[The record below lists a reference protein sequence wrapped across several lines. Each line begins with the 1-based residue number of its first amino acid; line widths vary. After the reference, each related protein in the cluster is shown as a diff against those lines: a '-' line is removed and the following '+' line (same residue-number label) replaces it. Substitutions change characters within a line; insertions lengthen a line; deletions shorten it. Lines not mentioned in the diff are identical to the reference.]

1 MFGAC
6 DTFYR
11 SPPARTIGIVET
23 SSFDRLYL
31 RQPAF
36 EADSVRAMLK
46 KAHQE
51 AIALKETETLLAER
65 FDLSIGLGLYTPA
78 QLLEH
83 ADIISE
89 ASLWRRLVGHEY
101 RTAVQ
106 TYRRI
111 APGRQK
117 VSRVCT
123 PPLNA
128 CARNLAGMK
137 ANDTRIADSRSI
149 PNR

>member
-1 MFGAC
+1 
-6 DTFYR
+6 
-11 SPPARTIGIVET
+11 
-23 SSFDRLYL
+23 
-31 RQPAF
+31 
-36 EADSVRAMLK
+36 MLK

-101 RTAVQ
+101 RTAMQ
-106 TYRRI
+106 TYV
-111 APGRQK
+111 ASLPDVKKSPGSALHR
-117 VSRVCT
+117 
-123 PPLNA
+123 
-128 CARNLAGMK
+128 
-137 ANDTRIADSRSI
+137 
-149 PNR
+149 

>member
-1 MFGAC
+1 M
-6 DTFYR
+6 
-11 SPPARTIGIVET
+11 ET

-83 ADIISE
+83 AGYHQRSVSLEAPRRPRISDSY
-89 ASLWRRLVGHEY
+89 ADLPSHRSRTSKSLPGLHSTAERVPEKSRWDESKRHEDC
-101 RTAVQ
+101 RF
-106 TYRRI
+106 
-111 APGRQK
+111 
-117 VSRVCT
+117 S
-123 PPLNA
+123 
-128 CARNLAGMK
+128 
-137 ANDTRIADSRSI
+137 
-149 PNR
+149 